1 MGGSVERLYKDK
13 QIESKTNDN
22 KAMQEGMVGA
32 EDKCV
37 VKRE

>member
-22 KAMQEGMVGA
+22 KAMREGMMGGG
-32 EDKCV
+32 
-37 VKRE
+37 